1 MTVPAIAADG
11 LSRTIEAPWG
21 RVHALREATFGVDA
35 GESVAIVGASGSG
48 KSTLL
53 QLLGLLDTP
62 TAGHLSLAGESTDA
76 MSERQRSRRR
86 SQHLGFVFQSFHLI
100 SHKDVVHNVALPLQY
115 AGAPR
120 AQHLERAR
128 AALELVGMGSL
139 AQSAPLTLSGGERQR
154 VAVARAAVHD
164 PSVLLCDEPTGNLD
178 AASSDLVLDVL
189 LRLGRERGAAVVLV
203 THDPDVAARCD
214 RTLVMRDGVLA

>member
-1 MTVPAIAADG
+1 MTAAAIAAEG
-11 LSRTIEAPWG
+11 LARTIDAPWG
-21 RVHALREATFGVDA
+21 RVHALREATFAVAA
-35 GESVAIVGASGSG
+35 GESVAIVGPSGSG

-62 TAGHLSLAGESTDA
+62 TAGHLSLAGESTDT

-86 SQHLGFVFQSFHLI
+86 SMHLGFVFQSFHLI
-100 SHKDVVHNVALPLQY
+100 SHKDVAHNVCLPLQY
-115 AGAPR
+115 AGVPR
-120 AQHLERAR
+120 AQHLEKAR
-128 AALELVGMGSL
+128 AALDLVGMDSM

-178 AASSDLVLDVL
+178 AASSERVLDVL

-203 THDPDVAARCD
+203 THDTDVAARCD
-214 RTLVMRDGVLA
+214 RTLVMRDGVLG